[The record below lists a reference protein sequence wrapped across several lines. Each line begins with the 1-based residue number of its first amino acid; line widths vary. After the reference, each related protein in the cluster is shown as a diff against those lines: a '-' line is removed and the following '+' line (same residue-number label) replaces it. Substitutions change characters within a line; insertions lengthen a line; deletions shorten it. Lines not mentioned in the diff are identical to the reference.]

1 MALMFSRLAH
11 NFIKNGY
18 FPTDAVTLERILS
31 AIEPDGESL
40 RIHDPCCGE
49 GTALAEVKRHLAT
62 DATVQAL
69 GIEYDAER
77 AWHAKQLLDVAIHS
91 DVHDVWLT
99 PRSCGLLFLNPPYGN
114 VIADKGSTAGDSS
127 KGGRLEKVFIKRT
140 MGCLQYGGVLVL
152 IVPHYVVDADL
163 ASLLA
168 RNFDR
173 LSFYMAPETR
183 FKQCVI
189 FGVRRRVRH
198 PPTAVVEEL
207 TQAGQ
212 AGPGLSPDRELPEL
226 WTQERYRIPAVVSDA
241 DFRFSAVR
249 IDAQQLAAEV
259 QRFRANT
266 LWPQFQTVFGQVAK
280 DHRPPLRELSR
291 WHLALALA
299 AGQITGSVTSE
310 AGRKLFIKG
319 DTFKEKSRSVELT
332 IDEKGNYSETV
343 VMTDKFVPI
352 IRGID
357 MTAGPTLGDIVTIR

>member
-1 MALMFSRLAH
+1 MTLMFSRLAH

-18 FPTDAVTLERILS
+18 FPTDAVTLERIL
-31 AIEPDGESL
+31 AALEPDGDAL

-49 GTALAEVKRHLAT
+49 GTALAEIKQHLGT
-62 DATVQAL
+62 DSTVQAL

-114 VIADKGSTAGDSS
+114 VVADKGNTAGDSTT
-127 KGGRLEKVFIKRT
+127 GGRLEKVFLKRT

-152 IVPHYVVDADL
+152 IVPHYVVDDDL
-163 ASLLA
+163 ASVLA

-173 LSFYMAPETR
+173 LAFYMAPETR

-198 PPTAVVEEL
+198 PPTSVVEEL

-212 AGPGLSPDRELPEL
+212 GLLPHRVLPEQWTQDRFRIPSAGPDP
-226 WTQERYRIPAVVSDA
+226 
-241 DFRFSAVR
+241 DFRFNAVR
-249 IDAQQLAAEV
+249 VDAQQLAAEV

-266 LWPQFQTVFGQVAK
+266 LWPQFQAVFGQVAK

-299 AGQITGSVTSE
+299 AGQITGTVRSDT
-310 AGRKLFIKG
+310 GRMLFIKG
-319 DTFKEKSRSVELT
+319 DTFKEKSRSFESV
-332 IDEKGNYSETV
+332 IDEQGNYSETI

>member
-18 FPTDAVTLERILS
+18 FPTDAVTLERILA
-31 AIEPDGESL
+31 AIEPDGETL

-49 GTALAEVKRHLAT
+49 GTALAEIKQYLAA
-62 DATVQAL
+62 DAAVQAL

-91 DVHDVWLT
+91 DVHDAWLT

-114 VIADKGSTAGDSS
+114 VVADKGNTAGDST
-127 KGGRLEKVFIKRT
+127 KGDRLEKVFIRRT

-173 LSFYMAPETR
+173 LTFYMAPETR

-207 TQAGQ
+207 TKAGQ
-212 AGPGLSPDRELPEL
+212 ALLPNRELPEL
-226 WTQERYRIPAVVSDA
+226 WTQERYRIPAAVADP
-241 DFRFSAVR
+241 DFRFNAVR
-249 IDAQQLAAEV
+249 VDAQQLAAEV

-266 LWPQFQTVFGQVAK
+266 LWPQFQSLFGQVAK

-299 AGQITGSVTSE
+299 AGQITGTVRSDE
-310 AGRKLFIKG
+310 GRSLFIKG
-319 DTFKEKSRSVELT
+319 DTFKEKARSVESV

>member
-1 MALMFSRLAH
+1 MGLMFSRLAH
-11 NFIKNGY
+11 NFIRNGY
-18 FPTDAVTLERILS
+18 FPTDAVTLERILG
-31 AIEPDGESL
+31 ALEPDGEML

-49 GTALAEVKRHLAT
+49 GTALAEIKQHLAAE
-62 DATVQAL
+62 ATVQAL

-91 DVHDVWLT
+91 DVHDAWLT

-114 VIADKGSTAGDSS
+114 VVADKGNTAGESS
-127 KGGRLEKVFIKRT
+127 KGDRLEKVFLKRT

-152 IVPHYVVDADL
+152 IVPHYVVDADM

-173 LSFYMAPETR
+173 LTFYMAPEGR
-183 FKQCVI
+183 FKQCVV

-198 PPTAVVEEL
+198 PPTALVEEL

-212 AGPGLSPDRELPEL
+212 GMLTDRALPQQ
-226 WTQERYRIPAVVSDA
+226 WTQERYRIPAATVDPE
-241 DFRFSAVR
+241 FRFNAVR

-266 LWPQFQTVFGQVAK
+266 LWPQFQTLFGQVAK

-299 AGQITGSVTSE
+299 AGQITGTVKSD
-310 AGRKLFIKG
+310 AGRMLFIKG
-319 DTFKEKSRSVELT
+319 DTFKEKARSVESVV
-332 IDEKGNYSETV
+332 DEKGNYSETV
-343 VMTDKFVPI
+343 VMTDRFVPI

-357 MTAGPTLGDIVTIR
+357 MTPGTTLGDIVTIR